1 MNATELIHK
10 STLLAARTYAR
21 IRYYFF
27 TVQHI
32 VIRNSDTASRIA
44 LPQVREM
51 LELKA
56 LNKQK
61 KTTGS
66 YDIDTCIMPVP
77 YLTNAAD
84 RASAS
89 LPNTSPLA

>member
-1 MNATELIHK
+1 MNAAELIHK
-10 STLLAARTYAR
+10 SALLAARTYAR
-21 IRYYFF
+21 IRHYFF
-27 TVQHI
+27 TVRHSM
-32 VIRNSDTASRIA
+32 IRNYDTASRLA
-44 LPQVREM
+44 LPQVREI

-56 LNKQK
+56 LK
-61 KTTGS
+61 KTKKDG
-66 YDIDTCIMPVP
+66 MPVP

>member
-51 LELKA
+51 LE
-56 LNKQK
+56 
-61 KTTGS
+61 
-66 YDIDTCIMPVP
+66 
-77 YLTNAAD
+77 
-84 RASAS
+84 
-89 LPNTSPLA
+89 